1 MLLSNEEISKIE
13 KTSKSFSSPWW
24 TSQSLTKASFF
35 PINLSVFRKHVCQM
49 SRSSPWGMLKP
60 SPRGWDKIVNV
71 PLPGLTTSANAPWL
85 SWGIGI
91 AGIDWPVLIAV
102 QKNYFRSRRVQ
113 KICWISIFF
122 QAQSFIKL
130 HWLNGLTYREI
141 CRAQYE
147 NAILVRP
154 CGPSIVNRT
163 QSNSIELNSWI
174 DYNWVRQSNQIEL
187 TQK

>member
-1 MLLSNEEISKIE
+1 MPGGRPPPGRGKI
-13 KTSKSFSSPWW
+13 
-24 TSQSLTKASFF
+24 A
-35 PINLSVFRKHVCQM
+35 NA
-49 SRSSPWGMLKP
+49 
-60 SPRGWDKIVNV
+60 

-163 QSNSIELNSWI
+163 QSNLIHGLISIEFGNLTKSNSHKNNCTIEVNPGTFDLWTL
-174 DYNWVRQSNQIEL
+174 VKRRLALKSNNQFFEARVTL
-187 TQK
+187 V